1 MPPGCDAVPLRG
13 DVLAVPC
20 APVVGH
26 LLDAIPILGS
36 SGDKHAV
43 AGGKIPI
50 EIGRR
55 DVN

>member
-1 MPPGCDAVPLRG
+1 VPLRS

-43 AGGKIPI
+43 ADGKIPI